1 MSAETGAIRD
11 VLVVVLNYRVAD
23 LALDCV
29 ARLEPQIANQP
40 GCSVVIVDNDSGDGS
55 AERLAEAIE
64 AKAWSSWARLVRSP
78 RNGGFAFGNNVA
90 IRPALAGPGPAPR
103 YLWILNPDTTPRP
116 GAGAAL
122 HDFLETHPEVG
133 IAGSRL
139 EDPDGTQHHSRY
151 RFPTVWSEL
160 DACLGFGPVSRLLA
174 RWHIAPP
181 LVDETHPIDWV
192 AGASMMVRREVF
204 EEVGL
209 LDESFF
215 MYFEEV
221 DLCRRARR
229 AGWPCWYVRESRVAH
244 LAAQSSGVDARDRV
258 RPRQPDYWF
267 ESRRRYWLKNHG
279 ALYAAAVDLAAIVGV
294 ALARLRTRLGGRR
307 DPHPEHYLG
316 DLIRHSVFR
325 RGTAVRR
332 IEEGAGLDSTRRP
345 GDPGARAEVLQRAPG
360 VAEEAPGTTR
370 PMEE

>member
-1 MSAETGAIRD
+1 MSAGNGTPRDVAPAAPGAIRD

-23 LALDCV
+23 LAIDCV
-29 ARLEPQIANQP
+29 ARLAPQIAGQP
-40 GCSVVIVDNDSGDGS
+40 GCRVVVVDNDSGDGS
-55 AERLAEAIE
+55 AERIAAAIE
-64 AKAWSSWARLVRSP
+64 AKDWSAWASLLRSP

-90 IRPALAGPGPAPR
+90 IRPALAARSTAPR
-103 YLWILNPDTTPRP
+103 YVLILNPDTTPRP
-116 GAGAAL
+116 GAVAAL
-122 HDFLETHPEVG
+122 YDFLEAHPEVG

-151 RFPTVWSEL
+151 RFPTLASEF
-160 DACLGFGPVSRLLA
+160 DACLGFGPVSRLLS

-204 EEVGL
+204 EAVGL
-209 LDESFF
+209 LDEGFF

-221 DLCRRARR
+221 DLCRRARS
-229 AGWPCWYVRESRVAH
+229 AGWPCWYVTESRVAH

-267 ESRRRYWLKNHG
+267 ESRRRFWLKNHG

-294 ALARLRTRLGGRR
+294 ALARLRTRLGGRP
-307 DPHPEHYLG
+307 DPHPDRYLA
-316 DLIRHSVFR
+316 DLIRHSVFL
-325 RGTAVRR
+325 RGSSLRSA
-332 IEEGAGLDSTRRP
+332 AGKPR
-345 GDPGARAEVLQRAPG
+345 
-360 VAEEAPGTTR
+360 
-370 PMEE
+370 